1 MPDFIVSEGILSPWL
16 SFTLNTNT
24 LILTFTDTEAHP
36 IIPPMD
42 STLSH

>member
-1 MPDFIVSEGILSPWL
+1 MPDFIVSEGILSPRL
-16 SFTLNTNT
+16 SFTLNTST